1 MIDRLRALSHRAHWL
16 RPVCLVTAAAAA
28 GVFAYVVLNDD
39 GVNRDVFIIPSMVL
53 GLWSLVCALVLSIF
67 PYVPPQPEKRE
78 RVLRRLKIR
87 LVRGAFHLGSWIFCG
102 LSQERGK
109 LEGKNWRGKTG
120 GGGDGCGCWDG
131 VKGTTERRGVLE
143 RRKNMN
149 RRKIKRS

>member
-87 LVRGAFHLGSWIFCG
+87 LVRGAFHLGSWILCG
-102 LSQERGK
+102 LSVAVVWLTIR
-109 LEGKNWRGKTG
+109 LL
-120 GGGDGCGCWDG
+120 G
-131 VKGTTERRGVLE
+131 VWLAG
-143 RRKNMN
+143 M
-149 RRKIKRS
+149 